1 MKKVFLIGKFHPLFE
16 ETNKYFSNYFSVQ
29 ICVDNLMMMKSLIQL
44 GKPDIFIFDQT
55 EPSPEK
61 DKILGELR
69 KDFPDYPLLCLDNAS
84 SPTSFEDVMGIKNFR
99 ILTMPVSN
107 EDVLVTACD
116 LLDLEFNRESK
127 TVGEKSKVVRNGRPC
142 VLAVDDVAF
151 QLRALNEVLKDE
163 YDVMI
168 ATSAAKALTMIAKR
182 IPDII
187 LLDYEMPICDGKQT
201 MQMIREIY
209 EAKDV
214 PIVFLTAH
222 ADIDH
227 IKSVLDLKPAGYLVK
242 PVKGDVLKAEIRK
255 HLK

>member
-16 ETNKYFSNYFSVQ
+16 ETNKYFSTYFNVQ
-29 ICVDNLMMMKSLIQL
+29 ICVDNLIMMKSLLQL

-55 EPSPEK
+55 ESSPEK

-69 KDFPDYPLLCLDNAS
+69 SNFPECPLICIDNAEN
-84 SPTSFEDVMGIKNFR
+84 PTSFEDVMGIKNFR
-99 ILTMPVSN
+99 ILTMPVSD
-107 EDVLVTACD
+107 EDVLVSACE
-116 LLDLEFNRESK
+116 LLGLEFNDTTK
-127 TVGEKSKVVRNGRPC
+127 AIGEKSNLARDGKPC
-142 VLAVDDVAF
+142 VLAIDDVAF
-151 QLRALNEVLKDE
+151 QLRALNEILKDE

-168 ATSAAKALTMIAKR
+168 ATSAAKALTLIAKR
-182 IPDII
+182 IPDVI

-222 ADIDH
+222 GDVGH
-227 IKSVLDLKPAGYLVK
+227 IASVVELKPAGYLVK
-242 PVKGDVLKAEIRK
+242 PVKGDVLKAEIKK
-255 HLK
+255 HIK